1 MGGGFPTKGGG
12 GDGSGLR
19 VANKVIGKSAKEKKK
34 VGAFQGI
41 EFQKKY
47 GQHILKNPLLVDSI
61 VSKAGVKATDVVLEI
76 GPGTGNLTV
85 KLLEVCKKVIA
96 VEVDPRMVI
105 ELQRRVQGKPYAA
118 NLQVRRSGWV
128 VRRVQWKTL
137 DMPPP
142 LAFARLRTRLGCG
155 LVQILQGDVIKM
167 QLPYFDLCV
176 ANTPYQVRPCR
187 SERARWGTL

>member
-1 MGGGFPTKGGG
+1 MGGEKSGS
-12 GDGSGLR
+12 SGLR
-19 VANKVIGKSAKEKKK
+19 VASKVIGKTKVNKKA

-41 EFQKKY
+41 EFLKKH

-61 VSKAGVKATDVVLEI
+61 VTKAGVKATDVVLEI

-118 NLQVRRSGWV
+118 NLQVRDTWCAVCSQPWV
-128 VRRVQWKTL
+128 H
-137 DMPPP
+137 PPP
-142 LAFARLRTRLGCG
+142 F
-155 LVQILQGDVIKM
+155 
-167 QLPYFDLCV
+167 
-176 ANTPYQVRPCR
+176 RPQPPERRCR
-187 SERARWGTL
+187 SCSFGGVLTTWTTHRVADWTMMSSALQQRQPSRVAHREAHCFSLDGGGW